1 MDFRKTVFVKS
12 AAKASDFPRD
22 MIPRVVFVGRSNV
35 GKSSTINAV
44 VGKKGFARV
53 SSVPGKTVFVN
64 LFKVDE
70 KGWLIDL
77 PGYGYSKT
85 SKEERD
91 RYSRL
96 IEDYFA
102 AVRPVP
108 YLDDISTKNLL
119 IRSGRVSG
127 VIDVDWMG
135 IGDKLTYV
143 AMTNMALLNMECDTM
158 YVQYILEEMQVTAV
172 QRRAF
177 LFYTLMFC
185 VDFMGERGMQFMD
198 KKVEVNQQIID
209 RMNGIYD
216 KLWKEWS
223 EGERA

>member
-22 MIPRVVFVGRSNV
+22 MMPRVVFVGRSNV

-64 LFKVDE
+64 LFQVDE

-102 AVRPVP
+102 ADQENITRIYMIVDARHKPTADDVTMVQWVRHYGCPLTVVANK
-108 YLDDISTKNLL
+108 L
-119 IRSGRVSG
+119 
-127 VIDVDWMG
+127 
-135 IGDKLTYV
+135 DKLKKSEV
-143 AMTNMALLNMECDTM
+143 EPNLARIWE
-158 YVQYILEEMQVTAV
+158 
-172 QRRAF
+172 
-177 LFYTLMFC
+177 TLM
-185 VDFMGERGMQFMD
+185 
-198 KKVEVNQQIID
+198 
-209 RMNGIYD
+209 
-216 KLWKEWS
+216 LS
-223 EGERA
+223 EEDVLIPFSAEKGTNCDQLKADIQNAIEEN

>member
-1 MDFRKTVFVKS
+1 MDFRKTVFIKS

-22 MIPRVVFVGRSNV
+22 LMPRVIFVGRSNV
-35 GKSSTINAV
+35 GKSSTINQV

-102 AVRPVP
+102 ADQENITRIYMIVDARHKPTADDVTMVQWVRHYGCPLTVVANK
-108 YLDDISTKNLL
+108 L
-119 IRSGRVSG
+119 
-127 VIDVDWMG
+127 
-135 IGDKLTYV
+135 DKLKKSEV
-143 AMTNMALLNMECDTM
+143 KPNLARIRE
-158 YVQYILEEMQVTAV
+158 
-172 QRRAF
+172 
-177 LFYTLMFC
+177 TLM
-185 VDFMGERGMQFMD
+185 
-198 KKVEVNQQIID
+198 
-209 RMNGIYD
+209 
-216 KLWKEWS
+216 LS
-223 EGERA
+223 EEDVLIPFSAEKGTNCDLLKADIQNAIEEN